1 MDLTIIG
8 IKNIVGA
15 STTHWNEIEKQNK
28 VSGHL
33 FLIVIF
39 FNAGYLKINEF
50 ISVVG
55 APAKKLKKKVGIQR
69 MASANILFIVS
80 VS

>member
-8 IKNIVGA
+8 NKNTVGA

-28 VSGHL
+28 VNGHL